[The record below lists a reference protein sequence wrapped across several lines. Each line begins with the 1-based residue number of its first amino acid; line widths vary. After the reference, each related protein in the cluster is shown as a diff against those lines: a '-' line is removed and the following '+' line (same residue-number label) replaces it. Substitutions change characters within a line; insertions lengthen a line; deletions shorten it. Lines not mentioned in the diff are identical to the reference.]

1 MSATPVT
8 VTVRAEFQSDDVKTS
23 CEALSLVWPL
33 PIEVEITPSVVSED
47 FIVIVTLSEEGA
59 LERLTVKVAVFK
71 FSSVSPEIEET

>member
-23 CEALSLVWPL
+23 CEALSLVWAL

-59 LERLTVKVAVFK
+59 LERLTVKLAVFR